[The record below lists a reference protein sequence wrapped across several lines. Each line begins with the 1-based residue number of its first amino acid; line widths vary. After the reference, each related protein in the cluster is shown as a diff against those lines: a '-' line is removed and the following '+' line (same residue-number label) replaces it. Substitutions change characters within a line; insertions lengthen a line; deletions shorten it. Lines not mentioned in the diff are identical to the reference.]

1 MHMLCQVYYLT
12 QHLQHTKIMMCILLD
27 KASLPDM
34 RSTTTTVT
42 LSRLPRSTAA
52 LVSTVAAM
60 RAADWRVAPL
70 WRARR
75 RQRLARLQ
83 ASWLVNTSHRPS
95 LASSSSSSSGLRAS
109 MVICKRQGADADLVS
124 MLTGPSHETWQSYQ
138 TEFVAVHALG
148 VLTATLHYET
158 QNCSGWGQQAVKGQ

>member
-1 MHMLCQVYYLT
+1 MLGLTGAISIQVDIWDAHSAFRRETCVTWILCNYMSFLATTPSGLQCVRLT
-12 QHLQHTKIMMCILLD
+12 MFPWID
-27 KASLPDM
+27 KAPLPDM

-75 RQRLARLQ
+75 RQRFARLQ
-83 ASWLVNTSHRPS
+83 ASWLVSTSQRPS

-109 MVICKRQGADADLVS
+109 MVIC
-124 MLTGPSHETWQSYQ
+124 
-138 TEFVAVHALG
+138 
-148 VLTATLHYET
+148 
-158 QNCSGWGQQAVKGQ
+158 GQ